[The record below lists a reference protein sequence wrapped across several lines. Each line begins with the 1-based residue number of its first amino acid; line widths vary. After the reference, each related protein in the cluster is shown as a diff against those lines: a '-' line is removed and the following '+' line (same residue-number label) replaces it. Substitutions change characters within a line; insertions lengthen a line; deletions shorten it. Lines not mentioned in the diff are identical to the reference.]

1 MNIARTAVGACS
13 IEGMLYAVGGECAL
27 ADTQEDTLYLRCV
40 ECYDPVLRQWVPKPD
55 MKVARSFVAVAAVGK
70 YLYAIGKFI
79 NQYLI
84 FKFFL
89 FFEFFALSLHV
100 LQFSRISLVH
110 ILFNNVI

>member
-84 FKFFL
+84 LIFFIL
-89 FFEFFALSLHV
+89 RIFCIKSPCFTI
-100 LQFSRISLVH
+100 LQAFLGSRIV
-110 ILFNNVI
+110 

>member
-70 YLYAIGKFI
+70 YLYAIGKVI
-79 NQYLI
+79 NHYLI
-84 FKFFL
+84 LIFL
-89 FFEFFALSLHV
+89 FFEFFAFSLHV
-100 LQFSRISLVH
+100 LQFSRLSLFH
-110 ILFNNVI
+110 ILFNYVI